1 MAGQSSGAPAGL
13 ALLLMLHGAAVAAAE
28 PSAVEWG
35 LTGGVRHRS
44 LTERS
49 EEGTRLLSERGPM
62 AQLRLTARV
71 DAPRWP
77 VLAVGAAVAS
87 GSLDYDGQTQAGQPL
102 SVSSRHRESE
112 LSIDGRALNLASGEF
127 WAGVKSLHA
136 RREIG
141 ASAIAGGLAETSSLL
156 LPGVQWRSPALM
168 ARAGAGDERA
178 VACGLARER
187 PAPADGRLPGFLRPF
202 LAAWRTPPAGIA
214 RGGSFHLRRLAL
226 GARMEP
232 FAPKRQPGRG
242 PVSKRRARGRGHS
255 AEDDDQ

>member
-49 EEGTRLLSERGPM
+49 EAGTRLLSERGPM

-102 SVSSRHRESE
+102 SVSSRHRESDCR
-112 LSIDGRALNLASGEF
+112 SMA
-127 WAGVKSLHA
+127 A
-136 RREIG
+136 R
-141 ASAIAGGLAETSSLL
+141 
-156 LPGVQWRSPALM
+156 
-168 ARAGAGDERA
+168 
-178 VACGLARER
+178 
-187 PAPADGRLPGFLRPF
+187 
-202 LAAWRTPPAGIA
+202 
-214 RGGSFHLRRLAL
+214 
-226 GARMEP
+226 
-232 FAPKRQPGRG
+232 
-242 PVSKRRARGRGHS
+242 
-255 AEDDDQ
+255 